1 MHIHTHVFHICAV
14 YLLMVCVQIG
24 CHSWYSAYALWHT
37 HTTSKY
43 TPLLFINNI
52 PPIRAVIHCTI
63 PSTWLPCHPLSPCS
77 VCVLVCCVCVCRCVC
92 DACLGAVSEDPHT
105 VFSHSHVYA
114 WCSLCVRV
122 CLHGCICVRVCCVC
136 VFVWCVGT
144 CVTYVCALCTKY
156 MVHTRQRAWYS
167 PAHPHTYIHTLV
179 CIYICVFAYACLM
192 FALCMPLW
200 VSVHGV
206 CVGTASTCVPHA
218 YQQVTHTHI
227 FTHTCPR
234 SLHTRVPYYAHSCWC
249 APRC

>member
-1 MHIHTHVFHICAV
+1 MLSGTLTLHPNILLY
-14 YLLMVCVQIG
+14 YLLIIFHQYVQ
-24 CHSWYSAYALWHT
+24 
-37 HTTSKY
+37 
-43 TPLLFINNI
+43 F
-52 PPIRAVIHCTI
+52 IHCTI
-63 PSTWLPCHPLSPCS
+63 PSTWLPCHSLSPCS

-136 VFVWCVGT
+136 VFVWCVGA